1 MILKV
6 QKRPDLIFIRISI
19 LQIQMHCQQLSV
31 ELLFYKYNL
40 TNALSKVVIRI
51 FF

>member
-19 LQIQMHCQQLSV
+19 LQIQMHCQKLSV